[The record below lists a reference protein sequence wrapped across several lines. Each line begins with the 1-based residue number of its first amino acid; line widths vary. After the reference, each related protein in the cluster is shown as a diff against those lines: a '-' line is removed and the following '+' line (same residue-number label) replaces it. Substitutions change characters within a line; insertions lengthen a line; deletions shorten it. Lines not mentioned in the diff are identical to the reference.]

1 VNAYVKAMLWR
12 WRSCGASVHEP
23 YSRYVRLLDRK
34 RDRLVAE
41 VDRRRAL
48 IGTQL
53 DEAQRILRGVR
64 AAGATW
70 DRTR

>member
-1 VNAYVKAMLWR
+1 
-12 WRSCGASVHEP
+12 VHEP

-34 RDRLVAE
+34 CDRLVAE

-48 IGTQL
+48 IGTPL
-53 DEAQRILRGVR
+53 AEAQRILRGVR
-64 AAGATW
+64 AAGATR